1 MSDDT
6 SPPILGCFG
15 CKHRV
20 MRFCFLKGLT
30 VTQRCERY
38 EESDR
43 MKALRE
49 LTALTEDGRIQERRR
64 AMPYEVKIILDSMS
78 PDGARLT
85 TLTAKYPRFI
95 HAEMLTHRVFSRNT
109 ASSRAIP
116 MAKLRQQVI
125 DDPVIPI
132 HWGKNQPGMQAAEEL
147 DTIGRRRCE
156 YEWLRSRAEAV
167 FTHQRLEELGLHKQV
182 ANRVLE
188 PFLWTTCLISSTTWD
203 NFLALRRDKDAQP
216 DMQKIAGM
224 IGDALDASK
233 PVERSEHL
241 PYAHSLG
248 DLGAFC
254 AALRPDIPMTHQIT
268 KMAKKI
274 SAARCARISYLNHE
288 GARDINRDL
297 ELADRLINSRHWSA
311 LEHPAT
317 ACPGQHGNFRGW
329 KSYRKEFAGES
340 GERTA
345 SC

>member
-1 MSDDT
+1 
-6 SPPILGCFG
+6 
-15 CKHRV
+15 
-20 MRFCFLKGLT
+20 
-30 VTQRCERY
+30 
-38 EESDR
+38 
-43 MKALRE
+43 
-49 LTALTEDGRIQERRR
+49 
-64 AMPYEVKIILDSMS
+64 MPYEVKIILDSVS

-147 DTIGRRRCE
+147 DMIGRQWCE
-156 YEWLRSRAEAV
+156 YVWFHSRAEAV

-182 ANRVLE
+182 ANRILE

-203 NFLALRRDKDAQP
+203 NFLTLRRDKDAQP
-216 DMQKIAGM
+216 EMQKIAGM

-233 PVERSEHL
+233 PVERMLHIPFWTEEEDSRLSALSSLHVNMGTL
-241 PYAHSLG
+241 PTPFL
-248 DLGAFC
+248 DL
-254 AALRPDIPMTHQIT
+254 LYRV
-268 KMAKKI
+268 
-274 SAARCARISYLNHE
+274 SAARCARVSYLNHE
-288 GARDINRDL
+288 GARDTTKDL
-297 ELADRLINSRHWSA
+297 ELADRLISSRHWSA
-311 LEHPAT
+311 LEHPAK

-340 GERTA
+340 GERVA
-345 SC
+345 

>member
-1 MSDDT
+1 
-6 SPPILGCFG
+6 
-15 CKHRV
+15 
-20 MRFCFLKGLT
+20 
-30 VTQRCERY
+30 
-38 EESDR
+38 
-43 MKALRE
+43 
-49 LTALTEDGRIQERRR
+49 
-64 AMPYEVKIILDSMS
+64 MPYEVKIILDSVS
-78 PDGARLT
+78 LDGARLT

-109 ASSRAIP
+109 TSSRAIP

-132 HWGKNQPGMQAAEEL
+132 HWGRNQPGMQAAEEL
-147 DTIGRRRCE
+147 DEKARE
-156 YEWLRSRAEAV
+156 EALVEWLTIRDAAV
-167 FTHQRLEELGLHKQV
+167 VTHGGLERLGLHKQV
-182 ANRVLE
+182 ANRILE

-216 DMQKIAGM
+216 EMQKIACM

-233 PVERSEHL
+233 PVVRSEHL

-254 AALRPDIPMTHQIT
+254 SALRPDIPMTHKIT

-274 SAARCARISYLNHE
+274 SAARCARISYLTHE
-288 GARDINRDL
+288 GTRDIDRDL
-297 ELADRLINSRHWSA
+297 ELADRLISSRHWSA

-317 ACPGQHGNFRGW
+317 VCPGQHGNFRGW

-340 GERTA
+340 GERVA

>member
-1 MSDDT
+1 
-6 SPPILGCFG
+6 
-15 CKHRV
+15 
-20 MRFCFLKGLT
+20 
-30 VTQRCERY
+30 
-38 EESDR
+38 
-43 MKALRE
+43 
-49 LTALTEDGRIQERRR
+49 
-64 AMPYEVKIILDSMS
+64 MPYEVKIILDSVS

-85 TLTAKYPRFI
+85 TLTAKYPRFV

-109 ASSRAIP
+109 SSSRAIP

-132 HWGKNQPGMQAAEEL
+132 HWGRNQPGMQASAELSPTEQ
-147 DTIGRRRCE
+147 R
-156 YEWLRSRAEAV
+156 EARQLWDV
-167 FTHQRLEELGLHKQV
+167 SKAWAVLAHSDMEKLGLHKQV

-203 NFLALRRDKDAQP
+203 NFLTLRRDKDAQP
-216 DMQKIAGM
+216 EMQKIACM
-224 IGDALDASK
+224 IGDALDTSK
-233 PVERSEHL
+233 PVVRSEHL

-254 AALRPDIPMTHQIT
+254 TALRPDIPMTHLVA

-274 SAARCARISYLNHE
+274 SAARCARVSYLNHE
-288 GARDINRDL
+288 GTRDIDRDL
-297 ELADRLINSRHWSA
+297 ELADRLISSRHWSA

-340 GERTA
+340 GERVA

>member
-1 MSDDT
+1 
-6 SPPILGCFG
+6 
-15 CKHRV
+15 
-20 MRFCFLKGLT
+20 
-30 VTQRCERY
+30 
-38 EESDR
+38 
-43 MKALRE
+43 
-49 LTALTEDGRIQERRR
+49 
-64 AMPYEVKIILDSMS
+64 MPYEVKIILDSVS

-109 ASSRAIP
+109 ASSRAVP

-147 DTIGRRRCE
+147 DDKARGVAVV
-156 YEWLRSRAEAV
+156 EWLTIRDAAV
-167 FTHQRLEELGLHKQV
+167 VTHGGLERLGLHKQV
-182 ANRVLE
+182 ANRILE

-216 DMQKIAGM
+216 EMQKIACM
-224 IGDALDASK
+224 IGDALDTSK
-233 PVERSEHL
+233 PVVRSEHL

-248 DLGAFC
+248 DLVA
-254 AALRPDIPMTHQIT
+254 R
-268 KMAKKI
+268 MAKKI
-274 SAARCARISYLNHE
+274 SAARCARVSYLNHE
-288 GARDINRDL
+288 GARDTTKDL
-297 ELADRLINSRHWSA
+297 ELADRLISSRHWSA

-340 GERTA
+340 GERVA

>member
-1 MSDDT
+1 
-6 SPPILGCFG
+6 
-15 CKHRV
+15 
-20 MRFCFLKGLT
+20 
-30 VTQRCERY
+30 
-38 EESDR
+38 
-43 MKALRE
+43 
-49 LTALTEDGRIQERRR
+49 
-64 AMPYEVKIILDSMS
+64 MPYEVKIILDSVS
-78 PDGARLT
+78 PNGARLT

-95 HAEMLTHRVFSRNT
+95 HAEMLSHRVFSRNT

-116 MAKLRQQVI
+116 MAKLRQQAI

-167 FTHQRLEELGLHKQV
+167 FTHQRLEEIGLHKQV

-203 NFLALRRDKDAQP
+203 NFRTLRHHSDAQP
-216 DMQKIAGM
+216 EMQKIACM

-241 PYAHSLG
+241 PYWENEDEDRIYHYTSSPSLPTSRE
-248 DLGAFC
+248 LVK
-254 AALRPDIPMTHQIT
+254 T
-268 KMAKKI
+268 AKTRKQV

-288 GARDINRDL
+288 GARDVAKDL
-297 ELADRLINSRHWSA
+297 ELADRLISSRHWSA

-340 GERTA
+340 GERVA

>member
-1 MSDDT
+1 
-6 SPPILGCFG
+6 
-15 CKHRV
+15 
-20 MRFCFLKGLT
+20 
-30 VTQRCERY
+30 
-38 EESDR
+38 
-43 MKALRE
+43 
-49 LTALTEDGRIQERRR
+49 
-64 AMPYEVKIILDSMS
+64 MPYEVKIILDSVS

-188 PFLWTTCLISSTTWD
+188 PFLWTTCLISSTTWV

-216 DMQKIAGM
+216 EMQKIAGM

-233 PVERSEHL
+233 PIERSEHL
-241 PYAHSLG
+241 PYWEDEDEGKLRAFTGRAVVIGEGFAHV
-248 DLGAFC
+248 
-254 AALRPDIPMTHQIT
+254 RKQV
-268 KMAKKI
+268 

-288 GARDINRDL
+288 GARDIDRDL
-297 ELADRLINSRHWSA
+297 KLADRLISSRHWSA

-340 GERTA
+340 GERVA

>member
-1 MSDDT
+1 M
-6 SPPILGCFG
+6 LG
-15 CKHRV
+15 HRG
-20 MRFCFLKGLT
+20 KEGL
-30 VTQRCERY
+30 
-38 EESDR
+38 S
-43 MKALRE
+43 K
-49 LTALTEDGRIQERRR
+49 
-64 AMPYEVKIILDSMS
+64 MPYEVKIILDSVS

-147 DTIGRRRCE
+147 DEIGRGAAQNLWRL
-156 YEWLRSRAEAV
+156 LRDVAIDGHTLMENA
-167 FTHQRLEELGLHKQV
+167 GLHKQV

-216 DMQKIAGM
+216 EMQKIAGM

-233 PVERSEHL
+233 PVVRSVHL
-241 PYAHSLG
+241 PYWENDDEGKLRRTHNDVYLDCFFACQAQSFCLV
-248 DLGAFC
+248 C
-254 AALRPDIPMTHQIT
+254 AANMRKQV
-268 KMAKKI
+268 

-288 GARDINRDL
+288 GVRDIDRDL
-297 ELADRLINSRHWSA
+297 ELADRLISSRHWSA

-317 ACPGQHGNFRGW
+317 ACPGQHGNFSGW

-340 GERTA
+340 GERVA

>member
-1 MSDDT
+1 
-6 SPPILGCFG
+6 
-15 CKHRV
+15 
-20 MRFCFLKGLT
+20 
-30 VTQRCERY
+30 
-38 EESDR
+38 
-43 MKALRE
+43 
-49 LTALTEDGRIQERRR
+49 
-64 AMPYEVKIILDSMS
+64 MPYEVKIILDSVS

-132 HWGKNQPGMQAAEEL
+132 HWGRNQPGMQAAEEL
-147 DTIGRRRCE
+147 DTIGRRYCE
-156 YEWLRSRAEAV
+156 YEWQHACAVAV
-167 FTHQRLEELGLHKQV
+167 FVHQRLEELGLHKQV

-188 PFLWTTCLISSTTWD
+188 PFLWTTCLISSSTWD

-216 DMQKIAGM
+216 EMQKIAGM

-233 PVERSEHL
+233 PVVRSVHL
-241 PYAHSLG
+241 PYWEDDDEDRIYYYTSSPSLPTTRE
-248 DLGAFC
+248 L
-254 AALRPDIPMTHQIT
+254 
-268 KMAKKI
+268 AKIANMRKQV

-288 GARDINRDL
+288 GVRDIDRDL
-297 ELADRLINSRHWSA
+297 VFADRLITKRHWSA

-340 GERTA
+340 GERVA